1 MYVQHFKINEL
12 GFRQNFCKGS
22 EADCFFISLISGKP
36 INVNSLLY
44 QTSIF
49 DKVVQLLCHRRTEH
63 QPPRAKS
70 VKNVQVIMCS
80 MSANYSCPLCTTV
93 SLSLGLLLA
102 LSWLLR
108 LFSTRFVAPAGT
120 RRIPPRYTWPSANPR
135 ASPALLFA

>member
-1 MYVQHFKINEL
+1 M
-12 GFRQNFCKGS
+12 NFS
-22 EADCFFISLISGKP
+22 RHHR
-36 INVNSLLY
+36 SLLAWVLY
-44 QTSIF
+44 VSVLCSAFACSLTGGQMAGLALGGAGEIF
-49 DKVVQLLCHRRTEH
+49 C
-63 QPPRAKS
+63 
-70 VKNVQVIMCS
+70 VIGSGSGASLNDDGDAGS

-135 ASPALLFA
+135 AS